1 MTLSRRAGSV
11 DDAVIPRSAVS
22 SDRTFPS
29 AQLIDRTAAGRSHP
43 IGRQAHLQ
51 KQCARLSRRRTCRR
65 RARQDAQLGRR
76 PNRGLI
82 GREPRITESRAV
94 LSCHDQESGKGAV
107 GGVKL
112 VVYIA
117 KDLIIRNSSM

>member
-1 MTLSRRAGSV
+1 MTLSRRAGSI

-22 SDRTFPS
+22 CNRALPS

-51 KQCARLSRRRTCRR
+51 QQCPSLCRTSTCRR

-94 LSCHDQESGKGAV
+94 LSCHDQASGKGAV

-112 VVYIA
+112 EV
-117 KDLIIRNSSM
+117 